1 MIFKIQSLIDVI
13 TNSSTSIYQIASKS
27 SIDYIKTV
35 INGILI
41 AVGSDKKAD
50 DLFDFDIRYDED
62 VYFAYKDFLYD
73 SGYISD
79 ELYVSDVIDPNE
91 LHNESTTKYTIEDF
105 IDDDYSS
112 YVNSHVVVTTK
123 DNNKEADKLL
133 GIIEEIYDHYAIF
146 DG

>member
-62 VYFAYKDFLYD
+62 VYFTYKDFLYD

-79 ELYVSDVIDPNE
+79 TLYNSDIMDPDELYNKSI
-91 LHNESTTKYTIEDF
+91 TKYTIEDF
-105 IDDDYSS
+105 IDDDYDS
-112 YVNSHVVVTTK
+112 YVNSHVIVTTK

-133 GIIEEIYDHYAIF
+133 GVIKEIYDHYAVF

>member
-50 DLFDFDIRYDED
+50 DLFDFDICYDED

-105 IDDDYSS
+105 IDDDCDS

-146 DG
+146 DD

>member
-1 MIFKIQSLIDVI
+1 MIFKIQSLVDVI
-13 TNSSTSIYQIASKS
+13 TNSSTSIYQIASRS
-27 SIDYIKTV
+27 SINYIKTI

-62 VYFAYKDFLYD
+62 VYFEYKDFLYD

-79 ELYVSDVIDPNE
+79 KLYTSDVIDPNE
-91 LHNESTTKYTIEDF
+91 LYNESTTKYTIEDF
-105 IDDDYSS
+105 IDDNYN
-112 YVNSHVVVTTK
+112 NSHVIVTTK

-133 GIIEEIYDHYAIF
+133 GVIKEIYDHYAIF

>member
-50 DLFDFDIRYDED
+50 DFILILIYATMKD
-62 VYFAYKDFLYD
+62 VYFLHIKIFLYD

-79 ELYVSDVIDPNE
+79 TLI
-91 LHNESTTKYTIEDF
+91 
-105 IDDDYSS
+105 
-112 YVNSHVVVTTK
+112 
-123 DNNKEADKLL
+123 
-133 GIIEEIYDHYAIF
+133 
-146 DG
+146 

>member
-79 ELYVSDVIDPNE
+79 TLYNSDIMDPDELYNKSI
-91 LHNESTTKYTIEDF
+91 TKYTIEDF
-105 IDDDYSS
+105 IDDDYDS
-112 YVNSHVVVTTK
+112 YVNSHVIVTTK

-133 GIIEEIYDHYAIF
+133 SVIEEIYDHYAIF
-146 DG
+146 NG